1 MLRSAKR
8 APGNVRRLNN
18 RKWRRRYC
26 LVGECSR
33 ALALLNAAQL
43 SFVERAVLSEVNPY
57 KNGWNTADMATNTN
71 QLIKKSINVPPPSD
85 SPPSSIH
92 RCRSA
97 RRPSES
103 RSIVLVGYDIPSPA
117 LKADNN
123 HITCLYHV
131 CHAVYWYIA
140 RGMLFIYVI
149 FWYRIH
155 FVITFRMK
163 CWLIYTFI

>member
-1 MLRSAKR
+1 MQHSLHYTH
-8 APGNVRRLNN
+8 LQD
-18 RKWRRRYC
+18 
-26 LVGECSR
+26 
-33 ALALLNAAQL
+33 QL
-43 SFVERAVLSEVNPY
+43 SFVERAVLIKWSESLQKWLKY
-57 KNGWNTADMATNTN
+57 CGKATNSN
-71 QLIKKSINVPPPSD
+71 QLIQQLINVPPPSD

-131 CHAVYWYIA
+131 YHTVNWYKA

-155 FVITFRMK
+155 FVIAFGMK
-163 CWLIYTFI
+163 CWLIYTLI

>member
-1 MLRSAKR
+1 MTSEILFSRWMFAGAR
-8 APGNVRRLNN
+8 FA
-18 RKWRRRYC
+18 
-26 LVGECSR
+26 ECS
-33 ALALLNAAQL
+33 
-43 SFVERAVLSEVNPY
+43 
-57 KNGWNTADMATNTN
+57 TAELCWESCVKCSKSLQKWLKYCGKATNSN
-71 QLIKKSINVPPPSD
+71 QLIQQLINVPPPSD

-131 CHAVYWYIA
+131 YHTVNWYIA

-149 FWYRIH
+149 FWYRFIL
-155 FVITFRMK
+155 
-163 CWLIYTFI
+163 WLHLKWNVGSYIPSFKSLAIYIYTCTTN